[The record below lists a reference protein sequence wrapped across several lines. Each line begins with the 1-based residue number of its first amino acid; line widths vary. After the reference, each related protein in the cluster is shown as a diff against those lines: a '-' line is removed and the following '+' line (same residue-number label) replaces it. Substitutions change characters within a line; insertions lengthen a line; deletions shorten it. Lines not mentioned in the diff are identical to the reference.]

1 MSVVSQRFSRI
12 PNARGTSARENN
24 AVSLGSAIG
33 ARGLPPQLYSRL
45 CKPLTCSDA
54 TRPGAHDLLRGLLRL
69 TECSHHV
76 GSSGFC
82 CHGFAVGVEV
92 EASLR
97 FGGLG
102 GLPHFTGLEAGHG
115 KMTSNRT

>member
-1 MSVVSQRFSRI
+1 MTETTEQRPRRRKVQPYNGIRTKTQPLCPEFWI
-12 PNARGTSARENN
+12 PNARGTPARENN

-33 ARGLPPQLYSRL
+33 ARGLLPQLYSRL

-76 GSSGFC
+76 GSSG
-82 CHGFAVGVEV
+82 VL
-92 EASLR
+92 AS
-97 FGGLG
+97 
-102 GLPHFTGLEAGHG
+102 EYD
-115 KMTSNRT
+115 

>member
-12 PNARGTSARENN
+12 PNARGTPARENN

-33 ARGLPPQLYSRL
+33 ARGLPPQLNL
-45 CKPLTCSDA
+45 TLFKPLTCSDA

-76 GSSGFC
+76 GSSRVPGSRQALTSVCF
-82 CHGFAVGVEV
+82 VENS
-92 EASLR
+92 AANTLTSA
-97 FGGLG
+97 LG
-102 GLPHFTGLEAGHG
+102 
-115 KMTSNRT
+115 

>member
-12 PNARGTSARENN
+12 PNARGTPARENN

-76 GSSGFC
+76 GSSGLQNSGHRARVVSHVC
-82 CHGFAVGVEV
+82 CFATVF
-92 EASLR
+92 AQ
-97 FGGLG
+97 
-102 GLPHFTGLEAGHG
+102 LERWVCNA
-115 KMTSNRT
+115 T

>member
-12 PNARGTSARENN
+12 PNARGTPARENN

-33 ARGLPPQLYSRL
+33 ARGLLPQLYSRL

-76 GSSGFC
+76 GSSGIRAELL
-82 CHGFAVGVEV
+82 GNVAVTDLATLTDSEQ
-92 EASLR
+92 
-97 FGGLG
+97 
-102 GLPHFTGLEAGHG
+102 
-115 KMTSNRT
+115 